1 MGVLTRRL
9 IKQNL
14 DQVDVFVTDST
25 NDFFVV
31 QDLPQT
37 FTQGRNTFK
46 IFGSRFLKD
55 NVPLKF
61 EILDRLGNT
70 VYIEPIDYG
79 QSKANK
85 IGLNIPYRYV
95 TVEIYRPP
103 INLPAAAKLVILGEL
118 DPNEVNFAIPEQY
131 RGTYNVKFSQTI
143 NIDSTEP
150 INKSPILFY
159 RRPKF
164 TVQEIVKAQLVK
176 PELVTSEVSGTFVQG
191 FATNEGDTYELP
203 SDTDRTGTDVTDGST
218 DQTSTYDSLNST
230 DTDNKS
236 EDRKFTELYKY
247 KSGEQKVP
255 SLLGKKGTV
264 ETRLS
269 PQPPEF
275 KVSAHSFTPAPPFT
289 GSFTSRMVGGEIRI
303 PKESIYV
310 SNVDNLNFDN
320 YTGTKSGFLS
330 DFVSS
335 YISWNDY
342 TGSIEKVEND
352 RIVHCREPFY
362 VIYEP
367 PSNTAKK
374 QIRKS
379 SFGNPYVPAN
389 RAGLANFT
397 ASFQDLAAPTT
408 SSFRFDS
415 FIDLDLTNLRTFSG
429 DIYRLRVSGKSQS
442 EQSDFKVLLDT
453 VIESP
458 ELLVDSDSSSGVLR
472 TGYFQSQ
479 AHTDLYWAS
488 SSNTTVTYNTN
499 YLSDAIHISGSHSEY
514 QDALR
519 VNLKTDNSFKLLKGV
534 PYTLTFEAY
543 GKQTDKKDLDGNI
556 NKEGRLFFHVSGSR
570 IAADND
576 LNVTEASIFGQ
587 TLTDLTNRNR

>member
-14 DQVDVFVTDST
+14 DQVDVLVNDTN
-25 NDFFVV
+25 NDFFAV
-31 QDLPQT
+31 QDLPET

-55 NVPLKF
+55 NVPLKI
-61 EILDRLGNT
+61 EILDKSGET
-70 VYIEPIDYG
+70 VYVQPVDYG

-85 IGLNIPYRYV
+85 TSLTLPYRYV
-95 TVEIYRPP
+95 SVEVYRPP
-103 INLPAAAKLVILGEL
+103 INVPGAAKLVILAEL
-118 DPNEVNFAIPEQY
+118 DPDEVNFEIPEQY
-131 RGTYNVKFSQTI
+131 RGRYNVKFSKTI

-164 TVQEIVKAQLVK
+164 TVQEIVKAQLIK
-176 PELVTSEVSGTFVQG
+176 PELITSEVSGTFVFG
-191 FATNEGDTYELP
+191 IATNEGDTYELP
-203 SDTDRTGTDVTDGST
+203 SDTSRSTTDAISGST
-218 DQTSTYDSLNST
+218 DQTSTYDSLSTT

-236 EDRKFTELYKY
+236 EERKFIELYKY

-255 SLLGKKGTV
+255 SLLGKKGTL

-275 KVSAHSFTPAPPFT
+275 KVLAHSFTPAPPFS
-289 GSFTSRMVGGEIRI
+289 GSFTSKMVGGEIRI

-310 SNVDNLNFDN
+310 NHVENLGFEN
-320 YTGTKSGFLS
+320 YSSGFQQSGFLS
-330 DFVSS
+330 DFASS
-335 YISWNDY
+335 YVTWTDY
-342 TGSIEKVEND
+342 TGSIEKVENN
-352 RIVHCREPFY
+352 RVVHCREPFY

-367 PSNTAKK
+367 PSNTTPK
-374 QIRKS
+374 QIRKA

-397 ASFQDLAAPTT
+397 ASFQDIAAPST
-408 SSFRFDS
+408 SSYRFDS
-415 FIDLDLTNLRTFSG
+415 FVDLDLNNLRTFSG

-458 ELLVDSDSSSGVLR
+458 ELLVDSNSSSGVLR

-479 AHTDLYWAS
+479 AHTDLYWTS
-488 SSNTTVTYNTN
+488 SSNTNVSLNTD
-499 YLSDAIHISGSHSEY
+499 YLTDAI
-514 QDALR
+514 
-519 VNLKTDNSFKLLKGV
+519 
-534 PYTLTFEAY
+534 
-543 GKQTDKKDLDGNI
+543 
-556 NKEGRLFFHVSGSR
+556 
-570 IAADND
+570 
-576 LNVTEASIFGQ
+576 
-587 TLTDLTNRNR
+587 